1 MKLFQVLLFII
12 NAVYAI
18 DYFDILKKELYND
31 SAEKVRNFYIT
42 AEEVI
47 WDYASQS
54 DSKPSTHTLGTKYYK
69 ALYYE
74 YTDITFTKKK
84 EKYKW
89 QGNMGPILK
98 AEVGETIVVHFW
110 NKATQPLTIHPHGV
124 FYEFESEGAV
134 FKDGYEKSAVEP
146 NQTFTYTWKVLP
158 RAGPGPAD
166 GNSVVWGYH
175 SHLSEADIY
184 MGLYGAIL
192 IYRPGTISNNEI
204 VTSFF
209 VSDEDESPYLKKTIS
224 DLYLKQDT
232 HRKSNSFDVI
242 NGLIHSSPSD
252 LVFRKNKVVWHL
264 IGWGTHWD
272 IHYVKWEHG
281 KAVLNGKQVD
291 QVRLFPASFYTVN
304 LQFNES
310 GRWKFGYLDQK
321 SEGMTMYYNVS
332 L

>member
-1 MKLFQVLLFII
+1 MKLFQILLFII
-12 NAVYAI
+12 NTVYAI

-31 SAEKVRNFYIT
+31 SVEKVRNFYIT

-54 DSKPSTHTLGTKYYK
+54 DSKPSAHMLGTKYYK

-110 NKATQPLTIHPHGV
+110 NKATQPLTIHPH
-124 FYEFESEGAV
+124 
-134 FKDGYEKSAVEP
+134 
-146 NQTFTYTWKVLP
+146 KVLP

-192 IYRPGTISNNEI
+192 IYRPGTISNDEI

-209 VSDEDESPYLKKTIS
+209 VSDEDESPYIKKTIS

-252 LVFRKNKVVWHL
+252 LVFKKKKVVWHL

-281 KAVLNGKQVD
+281 KAVLNDKQVD

-310 GRWKFGYLDQK
+310 GQWKFGYLDQK